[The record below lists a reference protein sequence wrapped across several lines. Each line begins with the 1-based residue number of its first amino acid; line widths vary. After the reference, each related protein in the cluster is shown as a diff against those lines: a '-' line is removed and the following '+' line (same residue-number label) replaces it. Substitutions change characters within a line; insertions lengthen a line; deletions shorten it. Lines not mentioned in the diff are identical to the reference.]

1 MPRSVQ
7 TDPMASE
14 EEAQRLKA
22 LRTGDEAS
30 FAWLVNAHHAGMVR
44 LAMVYVPS
52 RAIAEEVAQE
62 TWLAVLQGLDRF
74 EGRSSLKTWIFRIL
88 MNRAMSRGEREQ
100 RSVPFSA
107 LWDADDEAGEPTV
120 DPSRFA
126 SASPGRPG
134 AWAAPPQ
141 PWDEI
146 PEDRMLSREALAAI
160 GAAIDALRPNQ
171 REVVSLRDV
180 EGWTSAEVCAA
191 LAITEANQRV
201 LLHRGRAKVRRA
213 LEGYLER
220 SGLSR
225 PPRAASG

>member
-1 MPRSVQ
+1 VVGS
-7 TDPMASE
+7 TDAAGSAS
-14 EEAQRLKA
+14 ADDLVLVRA
-22 LRTGDEAS
+22 LRAGDEQA
-30 FAWLVNAHHAGMVR
+30 FIALVERYQAPLLRVAMLYVR
-44 LAMVYVPS
+44 S
-52 RAIAEEVAQE
+52 REIAEEVVQD
-62 TWLAVLQGLDRF
+62 TWIGVLQGLERF

-107 LWDADDEAGEPTV
+107 LWDADDEGGEPTV

-126 SASPGRPG
+126 GASPGRPG

-146 PEDRMLSREALAAI
+146 PEDRMLSRETLAAI

-171 REVVSLRDV
+171 REVVTLRDV